1 MPGPT
6 TASLAERFPDRSTLY
21 VWHAAFE
28 AASDEAAAAMTAL
41 LDAEER
47 HRAAHFHFE
56 RHRHRFIAAHA
67 FLRSVLAWHTGRDPA
82 EIVFTRAARG
92 KPLAPAIGLHF
103 NLSHSHNA
111 FVCAVAQQS
120 VGVDIE
126 HLRPMRDALMLARR
140 FFSAAEVEALVGLE
154 PDRLPLCFF
163 SCWTR
168 KEAYVKATGEGLA
181 SRLQAFTVSTEPR
194 RAALLYSEAGAD
206 ETARW
211 HLADL
216 AVEAGYVGAVA
227 VEGRPSQLVELWWP
241 NHD

>member
-1 MPGPT
+1 MLGPA

-82 EIVFTRAARG
+82 EIVFTRTARG

-168 KEAYVKATGEGLA
+168 KGSLRQGHGRG
-181 SRLQAFTVSTEPR
+181 SRLTAPSVHRLERAPTR
-194 RAALLYSEAGAD
+194 GAALLGGRRGRDSPLASCRLGCRGRLRRRRCCRGQALA
-206 ETARW
+206 ARR
-211 HLADL
+211 
-216 AVEAGYVGAVA
+216 AVVA
-227 VEGRPSQLVELWWP
+227 KP
-241 NHD
+241 